1 MVKIN
6 VSKAPYINISIVS
19 GSKQWVGFNQFIH
32 SCFRVH
38 NVTKSLLSTNTNLLR
53 KGQIGRTKK
62 SFLSQSLGSQV
73 DNICRHLPQL
83 LSTQYRLVNRFVLIL
98 FVRIR
103 IRVTEHGICLQ
114 PEVTI
119 SVEPHITESSTSAP
133 VCLHCISCLP
143 CLFLNFYLDVS
154 KL

>member
-1 MVKIN
+1 M
-6 VSKAPYINISIVS
+6 
-19 GSKQWVGFNQFIH
+19 
-32 SCFRVH
+32 
-38 NVTKSLLSTNTNLLR
+38 
-53 KGQIGRTKK
+53 
-62 SFLSQSLGSQV
+62 